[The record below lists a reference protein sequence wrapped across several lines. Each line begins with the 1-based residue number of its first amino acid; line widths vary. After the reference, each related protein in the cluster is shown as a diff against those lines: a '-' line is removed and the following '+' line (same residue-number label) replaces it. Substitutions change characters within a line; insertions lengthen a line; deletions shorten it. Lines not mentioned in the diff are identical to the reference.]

1 MIVQWCVKGL
11 SLPSDDAAKELIING
26 NGLLCNWWR
35 DVRRITPREI
45 RDKLTPDNLNFHVNH
60 FSAVLPDGR
69 PFSSATPF
77 ISLSAGTVERDVAMK
92 TNFVR
97 RARRTALWFGTE
109 FGRANTAYLYKCWM
123 VLAPRAAVSVE
134 GVAEEVRDLNTYRRY
149 SDFQT
154 EGEITAKVNVPANQI
169 ESCEKWV
176 LDTSVNPA
184 ALALAWIFPNPSFVP
199 PDQLS
204 NIREVI

>member
-1 MIVQWCVKGL
+1 MIVQWCIKGI
-11 SLPSDDAAKELIING
+11 SLPDDDAARELITSG

-35 DVRRITPREI
+35 DVKRISPSEI
-45 RDKLTPDNLNFHVNH
+45 RSKLTPQNLNFHVNH
-60 FSAVLPDGR
+60 FTDALPDGR

-97 RARRTALWFGTE
+97 RARRTALWFGTD
-109 FGRANTAYLYKCWM
+109 FGRVNTAYLYKCWM
-123 VLAPRAAVSVE
+123 VLAPRAAVSIE
-134 GVAEEVRDLNTYRRY
+134 GVAEEVRDLNAYRRY
-149 SDFQT
+149 SEFQT
-154 EGEITAKVNVPANQI
+154 EGEITAKVSVPANQI

-176 LDTSVNPA
+176 LDASSGPA
-184 ALALAWIFPNPSFVP
+184 DLALSWTFLNSSFVP

>member
-1 MIVQWCVKGL
+1 MIVQWCIKGM
-11 SLPSDDAAKELIING
+11 SLPDDDAAKALITG
-26 NGLLCNWWR
+26 GYGLICNWWR
-35 DVRRITPREI
+35 DVGQISPPQV
-45 RDKLTPDNLNFHVNH
+45 RDKLTPGNLNFHVNH
-60 FSAVLPDGR
+60 FTVTMPDGR

-77 ISLSAGTVERDVAMK
+77 ISLSAGVVERDVAMK
-92 TNFVR
+92 TNIVR
-97 RARRTALWFGTE
+97 RARRTALWFGTD
-109 FGRANTAYLYKCWM
+109 FGRVKTAYLYRCWM
-123 VLAPRAAVSVE
+123 VLAPRAAVSIE

-154 EGEITAKVNVPANQI
+154 EGEIAAKVNVPANQI

-176 LDTSVNPA
+176 LDVSSGPAVLSLSWVFSNP
-184 ALALAWIFPNPSFVP
+184 LFVP